1 MIGEV
6 MNMQEKRLRRE
17 GRLRVIV
24 TVVVMFVMLM
34 HAGVGGVAAGEGVT
48 GNGQKAGVA
57 AKTSGYE
64 MVQEAKAFG
73 ITPGKYHII
82 TNLLGEEVTEENIGL
97 SIKELMSR
105 FVQPG
110 PPYRVSQTTSN
121 LEVEAVDGSL
131 FNALVDALD
140 IKRRGDSIDG
150 SAVTHFTYISDNE
163 NVVGSVI
170 NGEQSAVDSS
180 LHLNG
185 TANLEVI
192 TVTIDGRV
200 ESVDL
205 QFTIKKTGAM
215 VLSDG
220 FRHAEY
226 DRNFRYYVPSSYD
239 GQSDVPLLFYFHG
252 MGGSGTVQGAWRDI
266 AEKEGFIAVFPS
278 STVLPTND
286 PNSGYLPGFFGN
298 PLPVAGTQWDPGY
311 SIALQYIYRNQV
323 DDVGFV
329 SAMIDYLDQLYSIDL
344 DRVYATGF
352 SSGGM
357 FSFNLA
363 VNLSDR
369 LAAVAPLGATMTLGY
384 DINDEAPTTPI
395 SIIHVMGEADNV
407 IPFQGGIDNFGA
419 NFSEPAFHHF
429 LDVGPWWADKLG
441 IDNEGRVDGE
451 TVSERVTRYSYT
463 SEHADIIQYAIAG
476 HGHSEPNYA
485 DINRQIVWDY
495 LSQYTLNTDP
505 LQ

>member
-1 MIGEV
+1 MR
-6 MNMQEKRLRRE
+6 EKKMRRK
-17 GRLRVIV
+17 GKLSFIV
-24 TVVVMFVMLM
+24 TAAVMLVM
-34 HAGVGGVAAGEGVT
+34 LLGVGAWGVAAEEEITDNDMSAEEASGS
-48 GNGQKAGVA
+48 
-57 AKTSGYE
+57 SGYD
-64 MVQEAKAFG
+64 MVQEAKALG
-73 ITPGKYHII
+73 ITPGKYNII

-97 SIKELMSR
+97 SVQELMSR
-105 FVQPG
+105 FAQPG
-110 PPYRVSQTTSN
+110 PPYRVSQTSSE

-131 FNALVDALD
+131 FNALVEVLD
-140 IKRRGDSIDG
+140 IKRRNETIDG

-163 NVVGSVI
+163 NVVESVI
-170 NGEQSAVDSS
+170 NGDHATVDGS

-185 TANLEVI
+185 SANLEVL

-205 QFTIKKTGAM
+205 QFNVQKTGAM

-220 FRHAEY
+220 FSHAEY
-226 DRNFRYYVPSSYD
+226 DRNFQYYIPSSYD

-252 MGGSGTVQGAWRDI
+252 MGGSGNVQGAWRDI
-266 AEKEGFIAVFPS
+266 AEEEGVIAVFPS
-278 STVLPTND
+278 STVLPLDD

-311 SIALQYIYRNQV
+311 SIALQYIYRDQV

-329 SAMIDYLDQLYSIDL
+329 SAMIDHFDELYTIDL

-384 DINDEAPTTPI
+384 ELNDESPTTPI
-395 SIIHVMGEADNV
+395 SIIHVMGEADTV
-407 IPFQGGIDNFGA
+407 IPFQGGTDNFGA
-419 NFSEPAFHHF
+419 NFGEPAFHHF

-441 IDNEGRVDGE
+441 IDNDGRVDGE
-451 TVSERVTRYSYT
+451 TVNANVTRYSY
-463 SEHADIIQYAIAG
+463 SGDHADIIQYAIAG
-476 HGHSEPNYA
+476 HGHSEPNNV

-495 LSQYTLNTDP
+495 LSQYTLNTDQ